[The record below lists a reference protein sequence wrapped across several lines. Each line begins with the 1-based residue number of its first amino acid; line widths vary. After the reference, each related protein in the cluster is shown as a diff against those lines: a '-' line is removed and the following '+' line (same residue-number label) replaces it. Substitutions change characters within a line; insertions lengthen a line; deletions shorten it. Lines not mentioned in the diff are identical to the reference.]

1 MAPSTLLALSSLT
14 SGNLPRS
21 LVITHCCPAC
31 RKLQDKGGQ
40 ISDVRN
46 IAQLLV
52 VIHLPDDHNAM
63 LFGSAVQYCYH
74 VMGLVHAK
82 WAPIPGAIKVRCH
95 TQGSHSLI
103 LTPPVLG
110 PVS

>member
-1 MAPSTLLALSSLT
+1 MP
-14 SGNLPRS
+14 PRHCWHCHAWQVGARCRS
-21 LVITHCCPAC
+21 AKESQGTTHRPAC

-40 ISDVRN
+40 VSDVRN

-52 VIHLPDDHNAM
+52 VIHLPEDHNAM

-82 WAPIPGAIKVRCH
+82 WAPIPGAIKV
-95 TQGSHSLI
+95 GSGQCSGRHI
-103 LTPPVLG
+103 G
-110 PVS
+110 H

>member
-1 MAPSTLLALSSLT
+1 MAGTVMLDLREFAKASPVT
-14 SGNLPRS
+14 
-21 LVITHCCPAC
+21 THRPAC

-52 VIHLPDDHNAM
+52 VIHLPEDHNAM

-82 WAPIPGAIKVRCH
+82 WAPIPGAIKVG
-95 TQGSHSLI
+95 QDAHSCGTEL
-103 LTPPVLG
+103 LY
-110 PVS
+110 S